1 MASTNSNQFF
11 EEEEELARRQDAA
24 SATSARASKSK
35 SAAPAAKK
43 APSRSGSKPPSFAL
57 VVAIAIVALL
67 LGMGI
72 GYFIAMATV
81 GSVSTVSHTVDTTA
95 QTVSVDGEGESLPSG
110 HPDISSMMNADGSVN
125 EEALEAYKA
134 SRAAKG
140 SES

>member
-11 EEEEELARRQDAA
+11 EEEEGLARRQGVAPA
-24 SATSARASKSK
+24 IGARLSKSK
-35 SAAPAAKK
+35 SAVQAAKK
-43 APSRSGSKPPSFAL
+43 ASGQSGSKPPSFAL

-81 GSVSTVSHTVDTTA
+81 GSVSTASYTVDATSQALST
-95 QTVSVDGEGESLPSG
+95 DDKGESLPSG

-134 SRAAKG
+134 SKAAED
-140 SES
+140 SEL